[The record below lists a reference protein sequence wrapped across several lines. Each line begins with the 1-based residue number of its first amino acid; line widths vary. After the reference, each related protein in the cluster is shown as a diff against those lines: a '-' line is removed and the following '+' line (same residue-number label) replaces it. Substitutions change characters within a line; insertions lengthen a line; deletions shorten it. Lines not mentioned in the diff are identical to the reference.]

1 MTIFT
6 AKAAEFF
13 KSEAG
18 KKYRPSNGTEGEL
31 FQEAF
36 CHKCKKDNFDGE
48 GGESCRILLE
58 TFAWDVEDEDY
69 PGEWI
74 IATDGQPTC
83 TAFES
88 CES

>member
-6 AKAAEFF
+6 AKAAEFS